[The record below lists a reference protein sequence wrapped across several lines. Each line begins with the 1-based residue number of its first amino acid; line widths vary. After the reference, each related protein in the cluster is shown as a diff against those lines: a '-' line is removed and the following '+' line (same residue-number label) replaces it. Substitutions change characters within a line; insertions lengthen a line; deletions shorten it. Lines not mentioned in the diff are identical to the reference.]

1 MEGFFIL
8 NYSLLSFNW
17 YLQRNIFDYIF
28 FNQFYYTWQ
37 FDLMKR
43 INPPKLYTFL
53 LGFVIAIPLLFVYT
67 NFVSKNNNQADDDK
81 FPQGYKIVSPPIPD
95 KLDFAGEKV
104 PLDNFE
110 VRERMDREFIV
121 NTYYHSYLIIS
132 MKKANRYFPVI
143 EPILKEHGIPD
154 DFKYVSV
161 IESGLSNVISPAG
174 AVGFWQFM
182 EDTGRKYG
190 LEINDEVDQR
200 YDLKKS
206 TEAACRFIKDAHDEF
221 GTWTMAAASFN
232 MGTNGVEK
240 QMARQKTNNYYN
252 LVLSD
257 ETSRYVARIIAMK
270 TILLH
275 PEKYGFDIED
285 DDLYPP
291 LPTYE
296 DTISGPV
303 KDLAD
308 FAIAKGINYKILKMY
323 NPWLRDNVLTN
334 KQGKTYIIE
343 FPVKGSIKVIDEREE
358 E

>member
-1 MEGFFIL
+1 MKK
-8 NYSLLSFNW
+8 LS
-17 YLQRNIFDYIF
+17 
-28 FNQFYYTWQ
+28 T
-37 FDLMKR
+37 
-43 INPPKLYTFL
+43 PKVYPFL
-53 LGFVIAIPLLFVYT
+53 FGIIAAIPLLFVFNT
-67 NFVSKNNNQADDDK
+67 LTAGNKSVSQSDEK

-95 KLDFAGEKV
+95 HLDFAGEKV
-104 PLDNFE
+104 PLENFE

-121 NTYYHSYLIIS
+121 NTYYHSFTILA

-143 EPILKEHGIPD
+143 EPILKAHGILD

-174 AVGFWQFM
+174 ATGFWQFM
-182 EDTGRKYG
+182 EAAGKKYG

-206 TEAACRFIKDAHDEF
+206 TEAACLYIKDAYDEF
-221 GTWTMAAASFN
+221 GSWTMAAASFN

-240 QMARQKTNNYYN
+240 QMARQKTNRYYN

-270 TILLH
+270 TILQH
-275 PEKYGFDIED
+275 PEKYGFDIKD

-296 DTISGPV
+296 LTVSGNV
-303 KDLAD
+303 NDWAD
-308 FAIAKGINYKILKMY
+308 FAIAEGINYKILKMY
-323 NPWLRDNVLTN
+323 NPWLRDNQLTN
-334 KQGKTYIIE
+334 KAGKTYTLE
-343 FPVKGSIKVIDEREE
+343 MPVKGSIEVIDEREE
-358 E
+358 